1 MPRSHVALL
10 RGINLGSHNKLAM
23 RDLAEIFSGAVCTE
37 VAAYILSGNIVF
49 SAGTG
54 LAARIASLVTA
65 QIKER
70 YGYDVPVVLRTAAE
84 LKKVISGNPF
94 VKAGAID
101 RELHVMFLAHPPD
114 RSRIDMLDP
123 DRSLPDT
130 FKVHGSEIYLRLP
143 NGMGR
148 TKLNHQYFEAK
159 LGTMGTVRN
168 WRTVTTLF
176 DLMKA

>member
-23 RDLAEIFSGAVCTE
+23 KDLAEIFSGAGCTE
-37 VAAYILSGNIVF
+37 VAPYILSGNIVF

-54 LAARIASLVTA
+54 LAARIGPLVAA
-65 QIKER
+65 QIKRR
-70 YGYDVPVVLRTAAE
+70 YGYDVPVILRTAAE
-84 LKKVISGNPF
+84 LKKAISGNPLL
-94 VKAGAID
+94 KAGALD
-101 RELHVMFLAHPPD
+101 KELHVMFLAHPPD

-123 DRSLPDT
+123 NRSPPGT
-130 FKVHGSEIYLRLP
+130 FQVCGSEIYLRLP

-148 TKLNHQYFEAK
+148 SKLNHQYFEAK
-159 LGTMGTVRN
+159 LGTIGTVRN